1 MCSSWPTIPILQQY
15 KSEFPSLP
23 TFYKD
28 LNETR
33 GRPSDE
39 VCNILLHI
47 LEVGQEPFLDS
58 PPSSS
63 QYAAPTADVLA
74 FPVTSKADWN
84 CKLFCLQKTTQY
96 GIRFMQEG
104 ILWSPITF
112 PWNFH
117 YLLPSRSLL
126 WLWLNGHMNPWN
138 IYSSI
143 CLSLVVSLLQVHT
156 IHCRYTCRIHW
167 KHHAGW
173 SSGCSLDAYRLSV
186 HLKASISRLID
197 LTINTLAFKGFVGN

>member
-1 MCSSWPTIPILQQY
+1 MISLVVSGSIDVFKLTNHSHPAAIH

-74 FPVTSKADWN
+74 FSVTSKADWN
-84 CKLFCLQKTTQY
+84 CKLFCLQKTTQ
-96 GIRFMQEG
+96 
-104 ILWSPITF
+104 
-112 PWNFH
+112 
-117 YLLPSRSLL
+117 
-126 WLWLNGHMNPWN
+126 
-138 IYSSI
+138 
-143 CLSLVVSLLQVHT
+143 
-156 IHCRYTCRIHW
+156 
-167 KHHAGW
+167 
-173 SSGCSLDAYRLSV
+173 
-186 HLKASISRLID
+186 
-197 LTINTLAFKGFVGN
+197 